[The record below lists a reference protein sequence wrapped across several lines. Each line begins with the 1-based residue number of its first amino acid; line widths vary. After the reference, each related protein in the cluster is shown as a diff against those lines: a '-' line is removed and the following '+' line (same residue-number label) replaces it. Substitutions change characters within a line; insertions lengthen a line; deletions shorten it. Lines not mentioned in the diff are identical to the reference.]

1 MSTRTID
8 LAMEMKK
15 LQELA
20 EDGELTQEMI
30 ADTLEGL
37 EGMLG
42 DKLDATMSVVRD
54 FLANVEK
61 CDAEAKRL
69 AERKKMW
76 TNQAEMLKKYILDC
90 MVTAGGKG
98 VKTATNTFSVRKGSQ
113 RLIIDDEEL
122 LPDDFVESY
131 TQIVN
136 KVKSDELKKALIAGA
151 EEIKGAH
158 LEIGPQSLQ
167 VR

>member
-1 MSTRTID
+1 MSARTID
-8 LAMEMKK
+8 LAIEMKK
-15 LQELA
+15 LQALA
-20 EDGELTQEMI
+20 EDGELTPEMI

-54 FLANVEK
+54 FLGNVEK

-76 TNQAEMLKKYILDC
+76 TNQAELLKKYILDC
-90 MVTAGGKG
+90 MITAGSDS
-98 VKTATNTFSVRKGSQ
+98 VKTATNTFSARKGSL
-113 RLIIDDEEL
+113 RLVVDDEES
-122 LPDDFVESY
+122 LPDDFVESF

-136 KVKSDELKKALIAGA
+136 KVKSDELKKALQAGT
-151 EEIKGAH
+151 EIKGAH
-158 LEIGPQSLQ
+158 LETGPRSLA

>member
-8 LAMEMKK
+8 LALEMKK

-20 EDGELTQEMI
+20 ENGELTQEMI

-54 FLANVEK
+54 FLSNVEK
-61 CDAEAKRL
+61 CDSESKRL

-76 TNQAEMLKKYILDC
+76 TNQAELLKKYMLDC
-90 MVTAGGKG
+90 MITAGSKT
-98 VKTATNTFSVRKGSQ
+98 VKTATNTFSARKGSE
-113 RLIIDDEEL
+113 RLVVDDEEL

-136 KVKSDELKKALIAGA
+136 KVKSDELKKALQAGT
-151 EEIKGAH
+151 EIKGAH
-158 LEIGPQSLQ
+158 LETGPQSLA

>member
-8 LAMEMKK
+8 LAIEMKK
-15 LQELA
+15 LQALA
-20 EDGELTQEMI
+20 EDGELTPEMI

-42 DKLDATMSVVRD
+42 DKLDATMAVVRD
-54 FLANVEK
+54 FLGNVEK
-61 CDAEAKRL
+61 CDSEAKRL

-76 TNQAEMLKKYILDC
+76 TNQAGLLKKYIFDC
-90 MVTAGGKG
+90 MVTAGGKS

-113 RLIIDDEEL
+113 QLIIDDEEQ
-122 LPDDFVESY
+122 LPDEYVESY
-131 TQIVN
+131 TEIVN
-136 KVKSDELKKALIAGA
+136 KVKSDELKKALIAGT

-158 LEIGPQSLQ
+158 LETGPSSLA

>member
-1 MSTRTID
+1 MSVRTID
-8 LAMEMKK
+8 LAIEMKK
-15 LQELA
+15 LQALA
-20 EDGELTQEMI
+20 EDGELTPEMI

-54 FLANVEK
+54 FNANADK

-76 TNQAEMLKKYILDC
+76 GNQGEMLKKYILDC
-90 MVTAGGKG
+90 MVAAGGKS
-98 VKTATNTFSVRKGSQ
+98 VKTATNTFSVRKGLQ
-113 RLIIDDEEL
+113 RLIIDDEDQ
-122 LPDDFVESY
+122 LPDAYVISS
-131 TQIVN
+131 TKIVN
-136 KVKSDELKKALIAGA
+136 EVKSDELKKALIAGT
-151 EEIKGAH
+151 EDIKGAH
-158 LEIGPQSLQ
+158 LETGPQSLG